1 MSCFITRAKWKT
13 TAAIV
18 PTLVF
23 LRVGKASACRMLPSA
38 HLDLWKFPSVLERD
52 PDFLGFECVSL
63 VCFYCC
69 VNSLAQLF
77 FCFCFFC
84 FVGIM
89 TVLWFLFFWVDRLWS

>member
-1 MSCFITRAKWKT
+1 MYELLYKEGQVEDHSS
-13 TAAIV
+13 IV

-38 HLDLWKFPSVLERD
+38 HLDLWKFPSVLKRD

-69 VNSLAQLF
+69 VNSLAQLVF
-77 FCFCFFC
+77 FFS
-84 FVGIM
+84 
-89 TVLWFLFFWVDRLWS
+89 LWV